1 MKSTLKF
8 AMFALL
14 ATSVASPVLAHDHSA
29 MSKGDAAK
37 MQKHEA
43 TDAVKVGN
51 LVFTDAFTRA
61 TLPGAK
67 VGGGY
72 ISITNEAKEADRLLG
87 GSSPVAARVEVHE
100 MKMDGEVMKMRKL
113 ADGVQIPAGGTVE
126 LEPGGMH
133 LMLLEIKQP
142 LKKGE
147 DVPVTLEFEKAGKVE
162 LKLHVEAA
170 GATSMEH
177 GQ

>member
-8 AMFALL
+8 AVLALL
-14 ATSVASPVLAHDHSA
+14 ATSFASPVLAHDHAA
-29 MSKGDAAK
+29 MSKGDAKA
-37 MQKHEA
+37 QKHE
-43 TDAVKVGN
+43 TMDAIKVGN

-72 ISITNEAKEADRLLG
+72 ISITNEAKEADRLIG

-113 ADGVQIPAGGTVE
+113 ADGVKIPAGGTIE
-126 LEPGGMH
+126 LAPGGMH

-142 LKKGE
+142 LKQGE

-170 GATSMEH
+170 GATSTGH

>member
-8 AMFALL
+8 AAIALL
-14 ATSVASPVLAHDHSA
+14 AASFSVPALAHDHSA
-29 MSKGDAAK
+29 MSKGDMAK
-37 MQKHEA
+37 MKKDGAQ
-43 TDAVKVGN
+43 DAVKVGN

-87 GSSPVAARVEVHE
+87 GSSPAAARVEIHE
-100 MKMDGEVMKMRKL
+100 MKMDGEVMKMRQL
-113 ADGVQIPAGGTVE
+113 ADGVEIPAGGTIE

-142 LKKGE
+142 LKQGE
-147 DVPVTLEFEKAGKVE
+147 TVPVTLEFQKAGKVQVN
-162 LKLHVEAA
+162 LKVEAA
-170 GATSMEH
+170 GATSTGH